1 MKLGRRVVRVALIQ
15 RGTKLHD
22 KESITHD
29 NLKLVDQVSKEKPDF
44 ICFSELSNTPCF
56 PVIRD
61 PKYFELAEPIP
72 GPTTEAFAE
81 KAKEYKCCIVLPM
94 FEKGATEGEFYNSVV
109 ILGPD
114 GVIVPGILPDGTYV
128 NRMAKIHI
136 GTGTIPTPN
145 GQVTI
150 DEVYYFK
157 PGPGLPV
164 FKTPKATIGV
174 AICVDRHFPEAW
186 RVMALQGAEIVF
198 VPSEV
203 PSYIPGQGSEAEEM
217 FIVELRTRAL
227 ENQVWVAACNM
238 GGDEVV
244 EGHTTRFF
252 GRSCVIHPSGQVVAE
267 APSSMPAI
275 LTADIDLDEVS
286 TVRSFFSILGMRRP
300 EVYTIIS
307 ER

>member
-1 MKLGRRVVRVALIQ
+1 MKSGGRLVRVTLIQ
-15 RGTKLHD
+15 RGTTLHD
-22 KESITHD
+22 KEAITRD
-29 NLKLVDQVSKEKPDF
+29 NLKLVDQVSREKPDF

-56 PVIRD
+56 PVVRN

-81 KAKEYKCCIVLPM
+81 KSKRYECCIVLPM
-94 FEKGATEGEFYNSVV
+94 FERGATGGEFYNSVV

-114 GVIVPGILPDGTYV
+114 GEIIQGTLPDGTKV
-128 NRMAKIHI
+128 NRMAKIHV
-136 GTGTIPTPN
+136 GTGTIPTPS
-145 GQVTI
+145 GLVTI

-186 RVMALQGAEIVF
+186 RVMALQGAEMVF

-203 PSYIPGQGSEAEEM
+203 PSFIPGKGAEAEEM
-217 FIVELRTRAL
+217 YIVELRTRAL

-244 EGHTTRFF
+244 EEHTTRFF
-252 GRSCVIHPSGQVVAE
+252 GRSCIIHPSGQVVAE
-267 APSSMPAI
+267 APSSVPAI
-275 LTADIDLDEVS
+275 LTADIDLDEVG

-300 EVYTIIS
+300 EVYTLVA
-307 ER
+307 EQ